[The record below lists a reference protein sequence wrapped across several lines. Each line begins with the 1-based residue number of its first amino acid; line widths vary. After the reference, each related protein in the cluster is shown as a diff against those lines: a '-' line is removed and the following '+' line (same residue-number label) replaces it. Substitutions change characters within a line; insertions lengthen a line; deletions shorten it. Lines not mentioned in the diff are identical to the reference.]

1 MPGIGGPDF
10 ETTCRFIPRSN
21 LANYFKRPH
30 QVENLLDAV
39 LKPDERPAVE
49 ANYVREHYLQSFATL
64 LCISEGAMIHHFQ
77 QYKSLRDQKLP
88 YRTRPDDFP
97 ITTPDK
103 FEEFKDAQWQFCA
116 SNLEYNMNDRF
127 KEEDILPI
135 TRKEKIGEGGS
146 AIIYKIVVD
155 ENYNSLRPRGHVI
168 PKRRRQHKN
177 TFVLKTYR
185 AADAEENYKAER
197 DAYMKLRWAGKPSPH
212 IIAYYGGFIHGD
224 SYNIILEYADQGT
237 LEDFMRNTKSPST
250 IEDTAIFWDRLFGVT
265 HGIMTIHGNIGN
277 YSSVSQIINGWHQD
291 VKPANILVFS
301 GNGDSPYD
309 CHFKIADLGLAHFKP
324 NVSQPNDPSDLDA
337 FGTRAYGAPE
347 TFRSHIDMEAS
358 PLQVTQAVDV
368 WSIGCVFSEAS
379 VWAHHGWK
387 RVVEYRRQR
396 SLEIKAK
403 GGDEGEHVFHFG
415 GNLLDAVDN
424 IHQDIL
430 RAKQTKDHIT
440 RSVVDRL
447 VVEMLQHETR
457 PHAMYLFDK
466 SKRLIKDAEK
476 KFDVSVV
483 GLVGNIN
490 GELVDSNEARVGAR
504 SPPQVPH
511 DHYRVRGE
519 RELPLREPLPPDD
532 DSAWSSSSSRS
543 QSSSHRH
550 HHKSAS
556 QSSRPRS
563 TGAKG
568 SSPAG
573 AQGSHVIPL
582 PATPSSTVANT
593 HQNSPQQHVQQPQ
606 EEPVRPTLSINEGHE
621 WKRKKKSGEYTV
633 LRGEENLTSLDKRD
647 HIFLIDTSATMKQY
661 SREIERV
668 ISLLAYMVKKSD
680 KDGLDIFFTQSR
692 KKVNSRKS
700 SKLSSS
706 IHQEPFVGVSDMR
719 GRLQNILQE
728 HINKFGTLIYPPRT
742 VYGRQPPPQPQRPLS
757 FYILTDAKW
766 QPTDVEGLIR
776 DLVQSMIAKRCP
788 KEHVAIQF
796 IRFGD
801 DQASIDKLDK
811 LDHGLGLKAIGM
823 DIVDHT
829 YWDGNVW
836 KQLLGSLNDWYDDD
850 PT

>member
-1 MPGIGGPDF
+1 MTVISRSQTLDSLISNPTSPS
-10 ETTCRFIPRSN
+10 RMIPQTWTPLVLAHMVGRTFKPAFSN
-21 LANYFKRPH
+21 LT
-30 QVENLLDAV
+30 
-39 LKPDERPAVE
+39 DER
-49 ANYVREHYLQSFATL
+49 L
-64 LCISEGAMIHHFQ
+64 
-77 QYKSLRDQKLP
+77 
-88 YRTRPDDFP
+88 
-97 ITTPDK
+97 
-103 FEEFKDAQWQFCA
+103 
-116 SNLEYNMNDRF
+116 
-127 KEEDILPI
+127 
-135 TRKEKIGEGGS
+135 
-146 AIIYKIVVD
+146 
-155 ENYNSLRPRGHVI
+155 
-168 PKRRRQHKN
+168 
-177 TFVLKTYR
+177 
-185 AADAEENYKAER
+185 
-197 DAYMKLRWAGKPSPH
+197 
-212 IIAYYGGFIHGD
+212 
-224 SYNIILEYADQGT
+224 
-237 LEDFMRNTKSPST
+237 
-250 IEDTAIFWDRLFGVT
+250 
-265 HGIMTIHGNIGN
+265 
-277 YSSVSQIINGWHQD
+277 
-291 VKPANILVFS
+291 
-301 GNGDSPYD
+301 
-309 CHFKIADLGLAHFKP
+309 
-324 NVSQPNDPSDLDA
+324 
-337 FGTRAYGAPE
+337 GAPE

-368 WSIGCVFSEAS
+368 WSIGCVFNEAS

-387 RVVEYRRQR
+387 RFVEYRRQR

-403 GGDEGEHVFHFG
+403 GGDEGEHVFHFD

-457 PHAMYLFDK
+457 PHAKYLFDK

-593 HQNSPQQHVQQPQ
+593 HQNSPQQHVQQPR

-647 HIFLIDTSATMKQY
+647 HVSHVLP
-661 SREIERV
+661 R
-668 ISLLAYMVKKSD
+668 L
-680 KDGLDIFFTQSR
+680 
-692 KKVNSRKS
+692 
-700 SKLSSS
+700 KL
-706 IHQEPFVGVSDMR
+706 
-719 GRLQNILQE
+719 
-728 HINKFGTLIYPPRT
+728 
-742 VYGRQPPPQPQRPLS
+742 
-757 FYILTDAKW
+757 
-766 QPTDVEGLIR
+766 
-776 DLVQSMIAKRCP
+776 AKRW
-788 KEHVAIQF
+788 
-796 IRFGD
+796 
-801 DQASIDKLDK
+801 L
-811 LDHGLGLKAIGM
+811 
-823 DIVDHT
+823 
-829 YWDGNVW
+829 
-836 KQLLGSLNDWYDDD
+836 
-850 PT
+850 

>member
-1 MPGIGGPDF
+1 MVGRTFKPAF
-10 ETTCRFIPRSN
+10 SN
-21 LANYFKRPH
+21 LT
-30 QVENLLDAV
+30 
-39 LKPDERPAVE
+39 DER
-49 ANYVREHYLQSFATL
+49 L
-64 LCISEGAMIHHFQ
+64 
-77 QYKSLRDQKLP
+77 
-88 YRTRPDDFP
+88 
-97 ITTPDK
+97 
-103 FEEFKDAQWQFCA
+103 
-116 SNLEYNMNDRF
+116 
-127 KEEDILPI
+127 
-135 TRKEKIGEGGS
+135 
-146 AIIYKIVVD
+146 
-155 ENYNSLRPRGHVI
+155 
-168 PKRRRQHKN
+168 
-177 TFVLKTYR
+177 
-185 AADAEENYKAER
+185 
-197 DAYMKLRWAGKPSPH
+197 
-212 IIAYYGGFIHGD
+212 
-224 SYNIILEYADQGT
+224 
-237 LEDFMRNTKSPST
+237 
-250 IEDTAIFWDRLFGVT
+250 
-265 HGIMTIHGNIGN
+265 
-277 YSSVSQIINGWHQD
+277 
-291 VKPANILVFS
+291 
-301 GNGDSPYD
+301 
-309 CHFKIADLGLAHFKP
+309 
-324 NVSQPNDPSDLDA
+324 
-337 FGTRAYGAPE
+337 GAPE

-403 GGDEGEHVFHFG
+403 GGDEGEHVFHFD

-457 PHAMYLFDK
+457 PHAKYLFDK

-511 DHYRVRGE
+511 DHYHVRGE

-543 QSSSHRH
+543 HSSPHRH

-647 HIFLIDTSATMKQY
+647 HVSHVLPRLKLAKRWLQIFLIDTSATMKQY

-668 ISLLAYMVKKSD
+668 ISLLAYTVKKSD

-692 KKVNSRKS
+692 KKVNSRRS

-706 IHQEPFVGVSDMR
+706 IHQEPFVGISDMR

-823 DIVDHT
+823 
-829 YWDGNVW
+829 
-836 KQLLGSLNDWYDDD
+836 
-850 PT
+850 